1 MFSERWLQEHEVL
14 AAVVFVT
21 LSILLTGFFGWL
33 ERRFFQK
40 RPR

>member
-1 MFSERWLQEHEVL
+1 MSSGNWLQEHEAL
-14 AAVVFVT
+14 AAIVFVT
-21 LSILLTGFFGWL
+21 LSILLTGFFAWL